1 MKKKYCFL
9 LILTFLFSSC
19 SSDEKPTNLEVE
31 DLSENILGKWDL
43 TNNEED
49 NLKKKNKTTIGI
61 QEAKSLKIFSLVF
74 GNDNEYKVV
83 HNKGV
88 ETARYELLDDNN
100 ILLSGL
106 GILRDV
112 TVLKDVSLTASLVLD
127 DGVEFPINGLFN
139 SDYIEGDCISFLECY
154 AEMDWMRRFHPIEND
169 FTQLHYNHL
178 TFYKKNSSF
187 WWRNLVVDKED
198 PCLISYE
205 DIDLYSDEIS
215 ILAHSSTQLT
225 FQRELEEGILIY
237 SYSLER
243 DFDGSVKGLNFELRN
258 QTTSNVTNVE
268 FLLNEGQWE
277 IPVPEELTEC
287 GIESNKIYIPDDVF
301 EQRLIDLG
309 LDDLMDDYISASG
322 IEDVIELDLSLPLS
336 SGMEKIEDLTGIE
349 AFINLKRL
357 LLDNNALTEIN
368 VAGLSQLEIL
378 KVDNNKLN
386 VLDCSGNNKLQ
397 SLSVNNNLLTQLDV
411 SENHDLWSLEV
422 SQNQLAEINV
432 SNNPKLTD
440 LTLGNNELSEIDLS
454 KNVNL
459 WDLTINDNNLT
470 SLNVSN
476 SPELWYLGA
485 SGNELT
491 EIKLQGAESLEFLT
505 VGDNKLSYMNLSG
518 LPALREIYAEHNELT
533 SLILENKPVLYQI
546 YVEDNELSELDLSL
560 LPSNSL
566 HLRVTE
572 NDLSCI
578 QVNTYH
584 LENNSGWRLD
594 DGVILS
600 LDCAQEE

>member
-1 MKKKYCFL
+1 MKKKYLVLF
-9 LILTFLFSSC
+9 IITFLFYSC
-19 SSDEKPTNLEVE
+19 SKDEEPTNLEVFE
-31 DLSENILGKWDL
+31 VSENILGKWDIT
-43 TNNEED
+43 TNIEAISNEQ
-49 NLKKKNKTTIGI
+49 NKSAIKI
-61 QEAKSLKIFSLVF
+61 DEAQDFKVFTLVL
-74 GNDNEYKVV
+74 GKDKEYKLM
-83 HNKGV
+83 HNKGSQ
-88 ETARYELLDDNN
+88 TGRYDVLNAN
-100 ILLSGL
+100 SIVLSGL
-106 GILRDV
+106 GTLEDIV
-112 TVLKDVSLTASLVLD
+112 VVKDISMSSTLMLD
-127 DGVEFPINGLFN
+127 DGTEIPINAQFDSG
-139 SDYIEGDCISFLECY
+139 YIIGNCISFLECY
-154 AEMDWMRRFHPIEND
+154 ADMDWMRRFHPIEND

-178 TFYKKNSSF
+178 SFYRENSSF
-187 WWRNLVVDKED
+187 WWKNLVVDRD
-198 PCLISYE
+198 SNCIISYE
-205 DIDLYSDEIS
+205 NIDLYSDEIS
-215 ILAHSSTQLT
+215 ILRHHSTSLI
-225 FQRELEEGILIY
+225 FQREIEEEILIY
-237 SYSLER
+237 KYKIGRNALSLR
-243 DFDGSVKGLNFELRN
+243 ISN
-258 QTTSNVTNVE
+258 QTTSNETVIE

-277 IPVPEELTEC
+277 IPVSEELTDC
-287 GIESNKIYIPDDVF
+287 NLLTNRIYIPDDVF

-309 LDDLMDDYISASG
+309 LDDVLDDYISAIG
-322 IEDVIELDLSLPLS
+322 IENVTDLDLSLPLS
-336 SGMEKIEDLTGIE
+336 SDMEKIEDLTGIE
-349 AFINLKRL
+349 AFTSLKRL

-560 LPSNSL
+560 LPPNSL
-566 HLRVTE
+566 HLRVEE
-572 NDLSCI
+572 NDLTCI
-578 QVNTYH
+578 KVNTYH

-594 DGVILS
+594 GGVILS

>member
-1 MKKKYCFL
+1 MKKNYFVFF
-9 LILTFLFSSC
+9 IITFLFYSC
-19 SSDEKPTNLEVE
+19 STEEEATNQEAKDISKE
-31 DLSENILGKWDL
+31 ILGKWDIV
-43 TNNEED
+43 NNEED
-49 NLKKKNKTTIGI
+49 NFKKKNKATLGI
-61 QEAKSLKIFSLVF
+61 EEDQSFRMFSLVF
-74 GNDNEYKVV
+74 ENDNQYKVV
-83 HNKGV
+83 HNKGS

-106 GILRDV
+106 GTLRCV
-112 TVLKDVSLTASLVLD
+112 TVIKDVSLTASLVLD
-127 DGVEFPINGLFN
+127 NGIEVSINGQFN
-139 SDYIEGDCISFLECY
+139 SDYIQGDCISFLECY
-154 AEMDWMRRFHPIEND
+154 AEMNWMRRFHPIEND

-178 TFYKKNSSF
+178 SFYRENSSF
-187 WWRNLVVDKED
+187 WWKNLVVDRD
-198 PCLISYE
+198 STCIISYE

-215 ILAHSSTQLT
+215 ILGHYSTSLI
-225 FQRELEEGILIY
+225 FQRKIEEEILLYYYKIGRNAL
-237 SYSLER
+237 SL
-243 DFDGSVKGLNFELRN
+243 LIRN
-258 QTTSNVTNVE
+258 QTTSNETVIE

-287 GIESNKIYIPDDVF
+287 GIETNKIYIPDDVF

-309 LDDLMDDYISASG
+309 LDDVMDDYISAIG
-322 IEDVIELDLSLPLS
+322 IENVTDLDLSLPLS
-336 SGMEKIEDLTGIE
+336 SDMEKIEDLTGIE

-422 SQNQLAEINV
+422 SQNHLAEINV
-432 SNNPKLTD
+432 SNNPELTD
-440 LTLGNNELSEIDLS
+440 LMLGNNELSAIDLS

-470 SLNVSN
+470 SLDVSN

-485 SGNELT
+485 SGNRLE
-491 EIKLQGAESLEFLT
+491 EIELQGAISLEY
-505 VGDNKLSYMNLSG
+505 LSVSNNELSNMNLSG
-518 LPALREIYAEHNELT
+518 LTALLEINAENNELT
-533 SLILENKPVLYQI
+533 NLVLENKPALYLI
-546 YVEDNELSELDLSL
+546 YAEDNALSQLDLSSL
-560 LPSNSL
+560 SPKSL
-566 HLRVTE
+566 HLRVKE

-594 DGVILS
+594 GGVILS